1 MKKEVKSMNNNLK
14 GLLVALVL
22 LYVISPLDGAPG
34 PADDLLV
41 TLLGYAG
48 TRLIGSKKLPD

>member
-1 MKKEVKSMNNNLK
+1 MNNTLK

>member
-1 MKKEVKSMNNNLK
+1 MNNTLK

-41 TLLGYAG
+41 ALLGYAG
-48 TRLIGSKKLPD
+48 TKMIGSKKLPD